1 MPAPTPTTTPTTS
14 PTSPSASPV
23 PPASP
28 APATPA
34 AHPARAAHELP
45 SLREQAERLVAL
57 GVADLAGIAPDDLRA
72 LAHAAD
78 RTDPTEPT
86 GPADPARPDS
96 ADDSRHREPDEAR
109 PGGLLVLPPTLVPVS
124 ALAPLLRRG
133 ERAGFVVEDMT
144 DVDEFA
150 PIAGLDVPAEPYVL
164 VGLDRGDDLAS
175 WSPDEAADE
184 LARRAR
190 TPLTLSEGVQWV
202 LQAPDVLERNHC
214 FMTIGSRR
222 VTPRGGLDART
233 PAVWISNGTGRDGRE
248 RRDAPK
254 VGWCWAR
261 NRHTW
266 LGFASA
272 TSRETLTR

>member
-1 MPAPTPTTTPTTS
+1 M
-14 PTSPSASPV
+14 
-23 PPASP
+23 
-28 APATPA
+28 
-34 AHPARAAHELP
+34 P

-86 GPADPARPDS
+86 GPASPGNP
-96 ADDSRHREPDEAR
+96 DDSRHREPGEAR

>member
-1 MPAPTPTTTPTTS
+1 MPAPTPTTSPTS
-14 PTSPSASPV
+14 PASPSASPV
-23 PPASP
+23 PPASS

-78 RTDPTEPT
+78 PTDPTDPT
-86 GPADPARPDS
+86 GPDRPDS
-96 ADDSRHREPDEAR
+96 PDDSRHREPDEAR

-144 DVDEFA
+144 DVDEFT